1 MKYSFP
7 KLVADMSINSSVA
20 GLGVLMLPLAIG
32 ALAKAGMSA
41 SALGMVAF
49 VELGLAAVAALLAG
63 WTLRR
68 TDPIDLCAFGSLLV
82 AVGNGLSAIVSKDLV
97 LLLICRAVVGV
108 GTGLMY
114 AGGLALV
121 ARLPRPERLY
131 GFIGMAPCLSALVG
145 FWLAPYLIQW
155 WGGAGG
161 IFIFQAVSGACTA
174 VLLGSRRRVIAGFV
188 AQESSALLEATGHAG
203 SLPATKINLRA
214 YFGALLSYFL
224 LALCDAAIWTF
235 VAPIGESVGI
245 SLDRMGNVLIVAAL
259 VGCLGPLLAAKI
271 GARFGLLPPIVIGQA
286 LMIGL
291 SLGIVAT
298 HSRLGYM
305 LMLYARVF
313 AVLFLQPLYQGMY
326 ARFDRLGRIVAASFG
341 ASEAGY
347 SLGPLLAGQFISI
360 ERHSFSNLGIL
371 AAAAAVLCLAVTL
384 YLQSDKRTKAGL
396 PVYSH

>member
-1 MKYSFP
+1 
-7 KLVADMSINSSVA
+7 MSINSSVA

-32 ALAKAGMSA
+32 ALAQAGLSA
-41 SALGMVAF
+41 SALGIVAF

-63 WTLRR
+63 WALRR
-68 TDPIDLCAFGSLLV
+68 TEPIDLCALGSLLF
-82 AVGNGLSAIVSKDLV
+82 AAGNGLSAIVSRDLV
-97 LLLICRAVVGV
+97 LLLICRAIVGV

-131 GFIGMAPCLSALVG
+131 GFIGMAPCLSAIVG

-155 WGGAGG
+155 SGGAGG
-161 IFIFQAVSGACTA
+161 IFIFQAILGAFTA

-188 AQESSALLEATGHAG
+188 AQEAAVLQAATGQTG
-203 SLPATKINLRA
+203 SLPASQVNLRA

-224 LALCDAAIWTF
+224 LAMCDAAIWTF
-235 VAPIGESVGI
+235 VVPIGESVGI
-245 SLDRMGNVLIVAAL
+245 SLDRMGNVLIGAAL
-259 VGCLGPLLAAKI
+259 VGCLGPLLAARI
-271 GARFGLLPPIVIGQA
+271 GGRYGLFPPIFIGQV

-298 HSRLGYM
+298 HSSMAYM

-313 AVLFLQPLYQGMY
+313 AVLFLQPLYQGLY

-347 SLGPLLAGQFISI
+347 SLGPLFAGQFISI
-360 ERHSFSNLGIL
+360 ETHSFSNLGTL
-371 AAAAAVLCLAVTL
+371 AAVAAGLSLAVTL
-384 YLQSDKRTKAGL
+384 YLQSERR
-396 PVYSH
+396 PQP